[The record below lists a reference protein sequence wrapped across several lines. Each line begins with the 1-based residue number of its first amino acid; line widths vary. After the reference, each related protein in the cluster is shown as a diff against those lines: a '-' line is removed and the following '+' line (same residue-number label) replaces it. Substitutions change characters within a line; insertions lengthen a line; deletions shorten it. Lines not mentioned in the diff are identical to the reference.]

1 MLIRLTLAAVA
12 LLAVA
17 AAKPAAAQT
26 YSFDLGGG
34 WFDGTPATITSQNG
48 YNVTF
53 SSTQDGANGG
63 FYIGNNGGL
72 FTSLGAQVL
81 VDPGLGGDTLTLTFS
96 QAITGLSFNF
106 GIVDLLALNG
116 DDTLTVTD
124 GSTTAQY
131 NAALQNG
138 DLFPTGS
145 AAFSDLSGFT
155 SVTIAAP
162 EEFIIGLTDVP
173 EPASVAMLA
182 AGLLGVTVLRR
193 RKA

>member
-1 MLIRLTLAAVA
+1 MLIRLTLAAAA
-12 LLAVA
+12 LLAV

-34 WFDGTPATITSQNG
+34 YFDGTPATITSQNG

-53 SSTQDGANGG
+53 SSSQDGANGG
-63 FYIGNNGGL
+63 FYIGNNSGL
-72 FTSLGAQVL
+72 FTSLGAEVL
-81 VDPGLGGDTLTLTFS
+81 IDPGLGGDTLTLTFS

-106 GIVDLLALNG
+106 GVADLLALNG
-116 DDTLTVTD
+116 DDTLTVSD
-124 GSTTAQY
+124 GSTTTQF

-138 DLFPTGS
+138 DLYPTGS
-145 AAFSDLSGFT
+145 AAFSDLAGFT
-155 SVTIAAP
+155 TVSITAP

-182 AGLLGVTVLRR
+182 VGLLGLVALR

>member
-1 MLIRLTLAAVA
+1 MVIRLTLAAAA
-12 LLAVA
+12 LLAAAVA
-17 AAKPAAAQT
+17 TPAAAQT

-53 SSTQDGANGG
+53 SSSQDGASGG

-72 FTSLGAQVL
+72 FTSLGNQVL
-81 VDPGLGGDTLTLTFS
+81 VDPDIGGDILTLTFS

-106 GIVDLLALNG
+106 AVADLLALNG
-116 DDTLTVTD
+116 DDTLTVSD
-124 GSTTAQY
+124 GSTATQF

-138 DLFPTGS
+138 DLYPTGS
-145 AAFSDLSGFT
+145 AAFTDLAGFT
-155 SVTIAAP
+155 TVSITAP

-173 EPASVAMLA
+173 EPASVALLG
-182 AGLLGVTVLRR
+182 AGLLGLAAMR
-193 RKA
+193 RKV

>member
-1 MLIRLTLAAVA
+1 MLIRLTLAAAA
-12 LLAVA
+12 LLAV

-26 YSFDLGGG
+26 YNFDLGGG

-53 SSTQDGANGG
+53 SSSQDGANGG
-63 FYIGNNGGL
+63 FYIGNNSGL
-72 FTSLGAQVL
+72 FTSLGAEVL
-81 VDPGLGGDTLTLTFS
+81 IDPGLGGDTLTLTFS

-106 GIVDLLALNG
+106 GVADLLALNG
-116 DDTLTVTD
+116 DDTLTVSD
-124 GSTTAQY
+124 GSTTTQF

-138 DLFPTGS
+138 DLYPTGS
-145 AAFSDLSGFT
+145 AAFSDLAGFT
-155 SVTIAAP
+155 TVSITAP

-182 AGLLGVTVLRR
+182 VGLLGLVALR